1 MKLNSFFK
9 KSYKNSN
16 SAITS
21 GLKDRTL
28 KHEWQ
33 VQGEWGVGGMDG
45 EK

>member
-9 KSYKNSN
+9 KSDKNSN
-16 SAITS
+16 SANTS

-28 KHEWQ
+28 EYDRQ